1 MITPTHRKKYVL
13 ARRIDDARCMAVFT
27 PFAIMGAFVAAL
39 VGDKE
44 WLFVC
49 LLLTIISS
57 VINVYLSLKIE
68 EQISRNIT
76 EAEKIGEIIEF

>member
-1 MITPTHRKKYVL
+1 MITQSQRKKYVL
-13 ARRIDDARCMAVFT
+13 ARRIDDARCVAVFT
-27 PFAIMGAFVAAL
+27 PFAIMAAFVAAL

-44 WLFVC
+44 YTIVC
-49 LLLTIISS
+49 LVLTIVSS
-57 VINVYLSLKIE
+57 VINVYLGFKIE